1 MCQRKIYVVNEI
13 YLGARPVAI
22 EAYSL
27 PKGEVLEFT
36 SKQLISMIR
45 EGKDEVYGLQLSEDG
60 NSLEFDKSFF
70 TTNMMKKIHTG
81 ILKMAVE
88 TENLV
93 PVFYIVIGTH
103 EENGNTVYEMI
114 SSRYERLTVSEEKL
128 KLLFE
133 MGFISGG
140 CKMEEE
146 KIIVAPMKEEVKK
159 VSSEEPKKTTKETN
173 KK

>member
-1 MCQRKIYVVNEI
+1 MCKRKIYVTNEI
-13 YLGARPVAI
+13 FLGARPVAI

-36 SKQLISMIR
+36 SKQLIAMIK

-146 KIIVAPMKEEVKK
+146 KIIVAPTKEEVKK
-159 VSSEEPKKTTKETN
+159 VSSEEPKKTTKQVN

>member
-1 MCQRKIYVVNEI
+1 MCRRLYLCNKIF
-13 YLGARPVAI
+13 LGAREVTN
-22 EAYSL
+22 EVYSL

-36 SKQLISMIR
+36 NKQLISIIK

-60 NSLEFDKSFF
+60 NSLDFDKSFF
-70 TTNMMKKIHTG
+70 TTNITKKIHSG
-81 ILKMAVE
+81 ILKPIVP
-88 TENLV
+88 TENNVSL
-93 PVFYIVIGTH
+93 FYIVIGTH

-146 KIIVAPMKEEVKK
+146 KIVVAPMKEEVKK
-159 VSSEEPKKTTKETN
+159 VSSEEPKKTTKQVN